1 MFNQPLIDQF
11 GWEREDVDFTF
22 SITIA
27 VFAFTTIFA
36 GKLQD
41 VIGPRWVATIGGIL
55 LGIGLLLSSQATS
68 LSQLYFYYGVIG
80 GIGIGMTYVC
90 PLSACVKWFPDKRGF
105 ISGVAVAGFGLGGLI
120 YKPIIE
126 MLIENFGVTSTFSYL
141 GITYLILVVAGA
153 QLLKN
158 PPTEFELPSS
168 PNSSVIPNAIN
179 FSTKEMLRT
188 PQFYILW
195 IMFLIG
201 SMSGLLV
208 ISFAV
213 DIGVELVNL
222 DAGKAANAVMVIAL
236 FNAGG
241 RIGLGKLSDRFGRK
255 NTLLSVYA
263 LTAVILFF
271 MSTGLMNYP
280 LFLIAVSLIGFAFGG
295 YLALYPSATADY
307 YGTKNIGMNY
317 GFMYQAYGISA
328 FAGPF
333 IIKLIP
339 FTQAFIIFA
348 ILCLVA
354 IIMGRFV

>member
-11 GWEREDVDFTF
+11 GWEREDVVFTF

-179 FSTKEMLRT
+179 FSTKKCSVLLN
-188 PQFYILW
+188 FIY
-195 IMFLIG
+195 FG
-201 SMSGLLV
+201 SCS
-208 ISFAV
+208 
-213 DIGVELVNL
+213 
-222 DAGKAANAVMVIAL
+222 
-236 FNAGG
+236 
-241 RIGLGKLSDRFGRK
+241 
-255 NTLLSVYA
+255 
-263 LTAVILFF
+263 
-271 MSTGLMNYP
+271 
-280 LFLIAVSLIGFAFGG
+280 
-295 YLALYPSATADY
+295 
-307 YGTKNIGMNY
+307 
-317 GFMYQAYGISA
+317 
-328 FAGPF
+328 
-333 IIKLIP
+333 
-339 FTQAFIIFA
+339 
-348 ILCLVA
+348 
-354 IIMGRFV
+354 